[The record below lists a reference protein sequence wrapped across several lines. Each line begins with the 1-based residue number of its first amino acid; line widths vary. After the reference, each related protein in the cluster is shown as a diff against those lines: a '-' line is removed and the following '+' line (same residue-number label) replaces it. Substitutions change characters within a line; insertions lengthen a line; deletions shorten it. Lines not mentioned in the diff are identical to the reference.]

1 MNAGK
6 RKEMA
11 QMTNTFSSSMVSPVG
26 QIVLIADDKHL
37 KSLNFS
43 EEPVDEPVVLPD
55 ILRRA
60 KEQLNE
66 YFAGTRLQFDL
77 ELDPDGTGFQQK
89 VWQRLL
95 QVPYGT
101 TKSYRD
107 IALELGSV
115 LTTRAVGPANG
126 KNPIAIIIPCHR
138 IIGSGG
144 KLVGY
149 AGGLERKKWLLL
161 HEANHSK
168 KERLF

>member
-1 MNAGK
+1 
-6 RKEMA
+6 
-11 QMTNTFSSSMVSPVG
+11 MTNSYTTCMESPVG
-26 QIVLIADDKHL
+26 RIVLVSDEQSL

-43 EEPVDEPVVLPD
+43 EEPVDEPVDLPD
-55 ILRRA
+55 ILSRT

-66 YFAGTRLQFDL
+66 YFSGGRLQFDL
-77 ELDPDGTGFQQK
+77 ELAPEGTAFQQS

-95 QVPYGT
+95 QVPYGA

-115 LTTRAVGPANG
+115 LKTRAVGPANG
-126 KNPIAIIIPCHR
+126 QNPIAIVIPCHR
-138 IIGSGG
+138 IIGSSG

-161 HEANHSK
+161 HEAKHSR
-168 KERLF
+168 KELLF